1 MCSAVNRPAPPDAF
15 ALNSGQAS
23 QRQWRMRPAEPCTVT
38 GLEYVISD
46 EDGSTVA
53 KLQLQLTQKENQQ
66 ERTPLDGSVLI
77 LKP

>member
-1 MCSAVNRPAPPDAF
+1 
-15 ALNSGQAS
+15 
-23 QRQWRMRPAEPCTVT
+23 MRPAEPCTVT